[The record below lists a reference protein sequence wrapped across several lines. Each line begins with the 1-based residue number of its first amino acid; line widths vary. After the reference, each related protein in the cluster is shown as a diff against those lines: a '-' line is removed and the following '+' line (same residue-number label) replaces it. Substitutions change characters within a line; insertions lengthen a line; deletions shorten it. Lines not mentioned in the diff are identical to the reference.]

1 MILAVVQVLMLL
13 APLILGDGYASI
25 KDNIMIG
32 PYFYDLDRMGAKNT
46 AKMLRR
52 NEWWR
57 LLTPM
62 ILHAGWIHLISNLLL
77 QLRTGLV
84 LEVLWGSIAYIFI
97 YVMSG
102 IYASLLSCVATP
114 NKLSVGSSGAL
125 CGIMGAWAPFLIIT
139 WHQVLPRDQKVR
151 NAQLFLVVVSDLLL
165 IPLSFLPMVD
175 WAAHIGG
182 LVSGAA
188 LSVVVFADKLQE
200 KVWRIGARAVGL
212 VFLFGLYGLT
222 IWHLLVG
229 VEVSE
234 ALLHICPTGQGWNGT
249 ACIDFRS

>member
-1 MILAVVQVLMLL
+1 MILAVVQVLVLL

-46 AKMLRR
+46 AKILRR

-84 LEVLWGSIAYIFI
+84 LEVLWGSVAYIFI

-102 IYASLLSCVATP
+102 
-114 NKLSVGSSGAL
+114 
-125 CGIMGAWAPFLIIT
+125 
-139 WHQVLPRDQKVR
+139 
-151 NAQLFLVVVSDLLL
+151 
-165 IPLSFLPMVD
+165 
-175 WAAHIGG
+175 
-182 LVSGAA
+182 
-188 LSVVVFADKLQE
+188 
-200 KVWRIGARAVGL
+200 
-212 VFLFGLYGLT
+212 
-222 IWHLLVG
+222 
-229 VEVSE
+229 
-234 ALLHICPTGQGWNGT
+234 
-249 ACIDFRS
+249 